1 MAGQRGDVMVMSSA
15 AGLPMSHA
23 CNKNVSWSGV
33 IKVSSEAMA
42 SLYTN
47 AQVGMTTE
55 VKGLI
60 PQAILAYDH
69 ISPMPAGHSMM
80 TKRIKG

>member
-1 MAGQRGDVMVMSSA
+1 MR
-15 AGLPMSHA
+15 P
-23 CNKNVSWSGV
+23 WFGV

-47 AQVGMTTE
+47 PQVGTTTE
-55 VKGLI
+55 VKGLV
-60 PQAILAYDH
+60 PQAIVAYDH

-80 TKRIKG
+80 TKRIKGSMGEWPPCLQVTA